1 MTARFEPIG
10 LAELERRAALMRR
23 VDRKYLLDREQLD
36 ELLER
41 APRDCRV
48 LQIDGR
54 TRFRYRSTYYD
65 SPELASYRAAAL
77 GRRRRWKV
85 RTRDYLDTGSSFLE
99 VKTRATRQSDK
110 HRIPAERLDER
121 GRGFV
126 REVLT
131 EAGIEAAGAEL
142 LVPTLVTD
150 YRRTTLLDPAG
161 TTRLTI
167 DTDLAWRAGELRLDR
182 RQLVVVETKTAGAPT
197 QLDQLLWRCGH
208 RPQRISKYAT
218 GLAALAPDLPRTR
231 WSRTLRRHFC

>member
-110 HRIPAERLDER
+110 HRIPAERVTPDLV
-121 GRGFV
+121 GPGS
-126 REVLT
+126 
-131 EAGIEAAGAEL
+131 L
-142 LVPTLVTD
+142 LVP
-150 YRRTTLLDPAG
+150 YG
-161 TTRLTI
+161 T
-167 DTDLAWRAGELRLDR
+167 
-182 RQLVVVETKTAGAPT
+182 V
-197 QLDQLLWRCGH
+197 
-208 RPQRISKYAT
+208 S
-218 GLAALAPDLPRTR
+218 ALAPDLPRTR